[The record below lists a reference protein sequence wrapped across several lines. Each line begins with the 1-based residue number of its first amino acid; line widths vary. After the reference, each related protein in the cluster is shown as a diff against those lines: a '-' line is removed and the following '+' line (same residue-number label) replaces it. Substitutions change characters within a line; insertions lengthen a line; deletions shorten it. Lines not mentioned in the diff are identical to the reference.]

1 MERLGHSTIAVTMDV
16 YGHLLPSLDDAL
28 TAGLEGTYRRAR
40 AASLRA
46 DDGQVLGL
54 AR

>member
-16 YGHLLPSLDDAL
+16 YGHLLPSLDDVL
-28 TAGLEGTYRRAR
+28 TAGLEDAYRQAR
-40 AASLRA
+40 AASLRPEG
-46 DDGQVLGL
+46 GQVVEL